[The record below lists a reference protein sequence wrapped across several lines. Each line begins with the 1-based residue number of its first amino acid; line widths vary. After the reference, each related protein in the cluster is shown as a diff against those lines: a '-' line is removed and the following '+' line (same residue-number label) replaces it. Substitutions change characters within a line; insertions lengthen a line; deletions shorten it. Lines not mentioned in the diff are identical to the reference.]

1 MDPSDGHPPLSPP
14 KLARALVRWR
24 LTVRQHEVL
33 DDLDT
38 LFARRV
44 TSEGVR
50 KARWR
55 YTYEALNIGLFGIG
69 ESANHPY
76 SLTGLVMY
84 KNYLKIA
91 LRTLLK
97 HKGYSSINIVG
108 LGVGIACCILILLYV
123 GHEFSYD
130 RFHEHG
136 DDLYR
141 IQMDRFEG
149 HEKIFSSA
157 VTFPMVGPTLH
168 AEVPEVIGYAR
179 LLPMGGVIQYDALQ
193 FREDNIFSADSTFL
207 TLLSYPLLQ
216 GEAKTVLT
224 EPYTAIVSAST
235 ARRYFGEADPV
246 GKVLRIN
253 GDAEYTVTGVFADVP
268 VNSHLDFDLLF
279 SFSTLANRSP
289 ASQTSWGWYDFYTYV
304 RLAPGADPA
313 VLEAKM
319 KDFMARHKAESY
331 AESARWE
338 TLLLQPVH
346 DIHLYSRLS
355 WEAGVNGNGT
365 TVYFL
370 LVIALFI
377 LVIAWVNFINL
388 STARSMERALEVG
401 VRKALG
407 APRAQLVRQF
417 LLESLL
423 VNVMAAMLALGLVW
437 LLLPTFANLAGL
449 ETGLRLSDNPDVLG
463 WVFGVFLAG
472 AFLSGLYPAFFL
484 SSFKPMRVLKGG
496 TMTAGSGLRL
506 RKSLV
511 VFQFAASIVLI
522 AGTLIVVRQLDYLQN
537 QDLGLNIDQTLVVR
551 GPNVLA
557 DREAY
562 PGQIAAF
569 RDEVLKHPNVRAM
582 AASSTVPG
590 VENFRISGFRTERM
604 AETERKDMYIVGVDD
619 TFMDLFEIEVLAG
632 RLFSQDFGTDE
643 EAFVLNETATRLLGF
658 ETPEAALQSRIARG
672 DEFWPIIGVIAD
684 YHQNSL
690 KENLDP
696 VLFRY
701 IPRVR
706 SFYSLKIAPQNADR
720 TIAAVEAAWKAVF
733 PGNPYEYFF
742 LDDFF
747 DEQYQADRQFGQV
760 FGLFAL
766 LAILVACLG
775 LFGLTAF
782 SVQQR
787 TKEIGIRKV
796 LGATAPGIA
805 GLLSKEYAILVVLA
819 NGIAWPVTYGV
830 MQRWLDTFAYHID
843 PGFVTLLL
851 AGLATLLIAGLTVS
865 YHTLRAAHTNPVD
878 ALRYE

>member
-1 MDPSDGHPPLSPP
+1 MDPSDGHRPSSPP
-14 KLARALVRWR
+14 KPARALVRWR
-24 LTVRQHEVL
+24 LTVRRHEVL

-44 TSEGVR
+44 AEEGAR
-50 KARWR
+50 KARRR
-55 YTYEALNIGLFGIG
+55 YTYEALSIGLFGIG
-69 ESANHPY
+69 ETTNHSY
-76 SLTGLVMY
+76 GLTGLIMY

-91 LRTLLK
+91 FRTLLK
-97 HKGYSSINIVG
+97 HKGYSGINVVG

-136 DDLYR
+136 SDIYR
-141 IQMDRFEG
+141 VQMDRYQG
-149 HEKIFSSA
+149 NEKIFSSA
-157 VTFPMVGPTLH
+157 VTFPMVGPTLYE
-168 AEVPEVIGYAR
+168 EVPEVIGYAR
-179 LLPMGGVIQYDALQ
+179 LLPTGGVVQYDVLQ
-193 FREDNIFSADSTFL
+193 FREDNLFFADSTFL
-207 TLLSYPLLQ
+207 TLLSYPLLR
-216 GEAKTVLT
+216 GDPKTALT
-224 EPYTAIVSAST
+224 EPNTAVVSASA
-235 ARRYFGEADPV
+235 ARRYFGDADPV
-246 GKVLRIN
+246 GKLLRVN
-253 GDAEYTVTGVFADVP
+253 GNAEYTVTGVFEDVP
-268 VNSHLDFDLLF
+268 VHTHLDFDLLF
-279 SFSTLANRSP
+279 SFSTLINRAP
-289 ASQTSWGWYDFYTYV
+289 ASQTSWGWYDFYTYL
-304 RLAPGADPA
+304 RLTPGADPG

-319 KDFMARHKAESY
+319 TDFMARHKAESY
-331 AESARWE
+331 AESAQWE
-338 TLLLQPVH
+338 TLLLQPLH

-355 WEAGVNGNGT
+355 WEAGVNGNST

-377 LVIAWVNFINL
+377 LIIAWVNFINL

-407 APRAQLVRQF
+407 AQRVQLVRQF

-423 VNVMAAMLALGLVW
+423 VNVMAAMLALSLVW
-437 LLLPTFANLAGL
+437 LLLPTFATMAGV
-449 ETGLRLSDNPDVLG
+449 ETGLRLSDNPGVLG
-463 WVFGVFLAG
+463 WVFGAFLVG
-472 AFLSGLYPAFFL
+472 ALLSGLYPAFFL

-496 TMTAGSGLRL
+496 APAGGSSLRL

-522 AGTLIVVRQLDYLQN
+522 AGTLIVARQLDYLRS
-537 QDLGLNIDQTLVVR
+537 QDIGLNIDQTLVLR
-551 GPNVLA
+551 GPNVLP

-562 PGQIAAF
+562 PGQVAAF
-569 RDEVLKHPNVRAM
+569 RDVVLQQPNVRAF

-590 VENFRISGFRTERM
+590 EENFWISGFRTERM
-604 AETERKDMYIVGVDD
+604 EETERKDVYIVGVDD
-619 TFMDLFEIEVLAG
+619 AFMDLFEIELLAG
-632 RLFSQDFGTDE
+632 RSFSQDFGTDE
-643 EAFVLNETATRLLGF
+643 KAFVLNETAARLLGF
-658 ETPEAALQSRIARG
+658 DTPQAAVEGRIARG
-672 DEFWPIIGVIAD
+672 DEFWPVIGVIAD

-701 IPRVR
+701 MPGIR
-706 SFYSLKIAPQNADR
+706 SFYALKIAPHNADR
-720 TIAAVEAAWKAVF
+720 TIAAVEAAWKQVF
-733 PGNPYEYFF
+733 PGNPYDYFF
-742 LDDFF
+742 LDAFF
-747 DEQYQADRQFGQV
+747 DEQYQADRQFGRV

-796 LGATAPGIA
+796 LGATAPGIV
-805 GLLSKEYAILVVLA
+805 GLLSKEYAILVMLA
-819 NGIAWPVTYGV
+819 NGIAWPVTYLV
-830 MQRWLDTFAYHID
+830 MRRWLETFAYHVD
-843 PGFVTLLL
+843 PGFLTLLL
-851 AGLATLLIAGLTVS
+851 AGTATLLIAGLTVG